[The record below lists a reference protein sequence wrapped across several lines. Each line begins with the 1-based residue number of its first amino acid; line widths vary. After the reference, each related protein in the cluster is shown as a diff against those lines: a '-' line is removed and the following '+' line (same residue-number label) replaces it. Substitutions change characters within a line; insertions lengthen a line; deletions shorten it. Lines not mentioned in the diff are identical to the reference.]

1 MVKLRPHTGA
11 IASSTSFFIL
21 FISNKQYC
29 YTNAWNVNVLKVPL
43 YQVHKFF
50 DDRESNIGH
59 GIDTVYKSEQ
69 FNVSMLHILL

>member
-1 MVKLRPHTGA
+1 MVKLRPHTGS
-11 IASSTSFFIL
+11 IASSTSFFIS

-43 YQVHKFF
+43 YQVHKFI
-50 DDRESNIGH
+50 DDRESNI